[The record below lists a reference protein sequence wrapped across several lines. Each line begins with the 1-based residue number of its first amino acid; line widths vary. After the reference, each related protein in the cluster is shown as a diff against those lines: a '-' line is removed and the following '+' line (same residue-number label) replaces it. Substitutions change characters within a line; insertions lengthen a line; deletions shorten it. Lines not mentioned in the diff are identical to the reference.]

1 MLNGCAAVDPTTGRD
16 PYGNI
21 LPGDYATAEK
31 IGQNKY
37 YVEAWAQVD
46 AIRGAKET
54 CSGMGK
60 SVEVLSTDHSGN
72 YPSVMFSCY

>member
-1 MLNGCAAVDPTTGRD
+1 MTKRFLMILVFGLMLNGCAAVDPTTGRD

-37 YVEAWAQVD
+37 YVED
-46 AIRGAKET
+46 GLK
-54 CSGMGK
+54 
-60 SVEVLSTDHSGN
+60 
-72 YPSVMFSCY
+72 

>member
-37 YVEAWAQVD
+37 YVEDGLKQ
-46 AIRGAKET
+46 
-54 CSGMGK
+54 MQ
-60 SVEVLSTDHSGN
+60 
-72 YPSVMFSCY
+72 